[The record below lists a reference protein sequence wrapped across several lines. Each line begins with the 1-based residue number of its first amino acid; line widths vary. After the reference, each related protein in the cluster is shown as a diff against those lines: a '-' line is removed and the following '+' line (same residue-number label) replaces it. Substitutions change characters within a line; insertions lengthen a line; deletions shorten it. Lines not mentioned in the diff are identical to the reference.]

1 MESYF
6 ANGLDQ
12 KYGGTP
18 SLYTAKAGSQVS
30 ENNMKALFQR
40 YASSNGV
47 IDGEGIEKFF
57 EEIKVDM
64 MDVVTLVIMNSMGV
78 KEAGKLEYPM
88 FKKGCE

>member
-47 IDGEGIEKFF
+47 IDGEGIEKKQEDFAA
-57 EEIKVDM
+57 EVAAQI
-64 MDVVTLVIMNSMGV
+64 
-78 KEAGKLEYPM
+78 AAA
-88 FKKGCE
+88 KK